1 MYNIRNGKGMRRME
15 KLEENTTY
23 SFMQTNLET

>member
-1 MYNIRNGKGMRRME
+1 MYNIRNRKGMRRME
-15 KLEENTTY
+15 KLEENTNY

>member
-1 MYNIRNGKGMRRME
+1 MYIKNRKGMRRME